1 MGCSALPILQ
11 AGHRRCP
18 PSQRCST
25 GGAQR
30 PSARCRR
37 VRGAYSTPLL
47 GAVQR
52 LAKIARL
59 LTLATRAA
67 PTTTTVPDPPRRVRP
82 RHSAAAP
89 VRAAVRRYP
98 YPSPNLRDSN
108 QAFEPRARL
117 RPEREVRP
125 LAALLTLEQPGI
137 GQLLQMVTCCWLRQP
152 QRRLE
157 LARTHRPL
165 TRRQQVDDLHP
176 RRIRQDPKQRRRRLR
191 LLIRKRRRPQ
201 RPATLDQ
208 PQRLQGGGSHRR
220 ASIYRLASIRQANAA
235 GPRCVVTTGN
245 KGWSLYG
252 APWFQPVA
260 IGGKSRSLRHC
271 RNKRKPL
278 PCVAT
283 ACRSERMVKRG
294 STVRVRQRAS
304 TNRLQSGRFVCLG
317 CK

>member
-30 PSARCRR
+30 PSARCRG
-37 VRGAYSTPLL
+37 VRGAYSPPLL

-98 YPSPNLRDSN
+98 YPSHNLRDSN

-137 GQLLQMVTCCWLRQP
+137 GQLLQMVTYCRLRQP

-176 RRIRQDPKQRRRRLR
+176 RRITQDPEQPRRRIRLLIGQRRRA
-191 LLIRKRRRPQ
+191 Q
-201 RPATLDQ
+201 RPTTINQL
-208 PQRLQGGGSHRR
+208 QRRHQFPSHRR
-220 ASIYRLASIRQANAA
+220 RSIYRPESIRVKKTN
-235 GPRCVVTTGN
+235 G
-245 KGWSLYG
+245 
-252 APWFQPVA
+252 
-260 IGGKSRSLRHC
+260 LR
-271 RNKRKPL
+271 
-278 PCVAT
+278 
-283 ACRSERMVKRG
+283 
-294 STVRVRQRAS
+294 
-304 TNRLQSGRFVCLG
+304 
-317 CK
+317 